1 MNICFYPRIAGRLL
15 LNLVRRLHQ
24 DILDWV
30 FAVKQSWFNCGQDEN
45 PTQTQNA
52 TTGGPSRRE
61 KHVNNNNDSTD
72 SNRNSNSDSKRTS
85 SSTSSVKQKTNYE
98 VSVTKMA
105 WFHSVNRER
114 AVQMVAAG
122 GEGCFLVRPSSS
134 KEPLTLTLWYGGRA
148 YNIFI
153 RKRDDNKIGLGT
165 FKPNEVAFD
174 TVEELV
180 NYYQTSELILYS
192 DGHVTGRTKLGGFP
206 A

>member
-1 MNICFYPRIAGRLL
+1 MPCLPKSAGRLV

-24 DILDWV
+24 DILDWI
-30 FAVKQSWFNCGQDEN
+30 FALKRSWLNCCNGEV
-45 PTQTQNA
+45 A
-52 TTGGPSRRE
+52 R
-61 KHVNNNNDSTD
+61 
-72 SNRNSNSDSKRTS
+72 NSDSAAPSDEKTNNN
-85 SSTSSVKQKTNYE
+85 SSVKNHNPPHAELTQKKSYE
-98 VSVTKMA
+98 ISVTKMA

-134 KEPLTLTLWYGGRA
+134 SEPLTLTLWYGGRA

-165 FKPNEVAFD
+165 FKPNEVAFN

-180 NYYQTSELILYS
+180 NYYKSCELILYS
-192 DGHVTGRTKLGGFP
+192 DGQITGRTKLGAFP

>member
-1 MNICFYPRIAGRLL
+1 MPCLPKQTGRLL

-45 PTQTQNA
+45 PSQTQNA
-52 TTGGPSRRE
+52 TSGGQSRSP
-61 KHVNNNNDSTD
+61 KPVNNNNNSSD
-72 SNRNSNSDSKRTS
+72 SNRNTS
-85 SSTSSVKQKTNYE
+85 ATASVKQKTNYE
-98 VSVTKMA
+98 VSVIKMA

-180 NYYQTSELILYS
+180 NYYQSSELILYS